1 MHARARKRTR
11 AEAKKRYAKLLRR
24 WEAAQ
29 YLLEVHGL
37 RFAPATLA
45 KFACLGTRPEICFVN
60 GLPFYKPPGLDVWA
74 KASISKPTPQ
84 ARKDIHHRN
93 RSASRQSRQAR
104 QQQAR
109 TGQEFAAA

>member
-29 YLLEVHGL
+29 YLPEVHGL

-45 KFACLGTRPEICFVN
+45 KFACLGSGPEICFVN

-74 KASISKPTPQ
+74 KASISKPTPR
-84 ARKDIHHRN
+84 ARKDPYDRN
-93 RSASRQSRQAR
+93 RSAPRQL
-104 QQQAR
+104 
-109 TGQEFAAA
+109 QESA